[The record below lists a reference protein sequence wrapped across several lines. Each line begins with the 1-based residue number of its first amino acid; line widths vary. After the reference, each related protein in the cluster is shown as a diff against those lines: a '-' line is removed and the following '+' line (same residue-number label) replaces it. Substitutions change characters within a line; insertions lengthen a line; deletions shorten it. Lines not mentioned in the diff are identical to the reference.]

1 MAPLPG
7 APQRVP
13 HELWSRAMSTAYDPK
28 KELNPSMLIAA
39 VAIFTALAFGVVAFI
54 ILSSEASSQ
63 DGAAEQSS

>member
-1 MAPLPG
+1 
-7 APQRVP
+7 
-13 HELWSRAMSTAYDPK
+13 MSTAYDPK